1 MSAVVHWNANELGID
16 GMDGDTRLNVAQ
28 PPVTARILER
38 LAFIMATAE
47 EVSVIVDGPGAS
59 EDEVREV
66 TDVLVSVYAHA
77 DDVMRRLSH

>member
-1 MSAVVHWNANELGID
+1 MRAVVDWSANELGMD
-16 GMDGDTRLNVAQ
+16 GMDGDPRRAVAQ

-47 EVSVIVDGPGAS
+47 EISVIVDGPGAL